1 MVREREHTVVGIL
14 RACDMLVLAMSFPVA
29 YLVRDR
35 VFGERLGQPGLYPIV
50 RYWSLL
56 VWTLLLWVIAAWVT
70 QLYHAQ
76 RLRSIADEVYRVGR
90 ALVLVAAAMA
100 AIAFL
105 TQEKASARYLSFQ
118 VSRLFVVF
126 YFVTSMG
133 LLFVNRLLFRSALT
147 ALRRHGFTTRIL
159 AVVGTT
165 EVAREVAEGIMARDE
180 WGYHFAGYIEE
191 EESDGPRRVGPV
203 IGSLDQLQKILDNK
217 ILDEIIF
224 AVSHERLE
232 DIEAAVLLCR
242 GQGVTA
248 RICLGFAPRRI
259 VKLSLEELNGV
270 PTIGVY

>member
-1 MVREREHTVVGIL
+1 MLREREHTVVAVL
-14 RACDMLVLAMSFPVA
+14 RSCDMLVIAVAFPVA

-35 VFGERLGQPGLYPIV
+35 IFGERVGHPGLYPIG
-50 RYWSLL
+50 RYWPLL
-56 VWTLLLWVIAAWVT
+56 VWTLLLWVGASWLS
-70 QLYHAQ
+70 QLYHAH
-76 RLRSIADEVYRVGR
+76 RLRTIADEVYRVGR
-90 ALVLVAAAMA
+90 TVVIVAAVMA
-100 AIAFL
+100 GLAFL
-105 TQEKASARYLSFQ
+105 TQEKA

-126 YFVTSMG
+126 YFMTAMG
-133 LLFVNRLLFRSALT
+133 MLFANRLLFRSALNV
-147 ALRRHGFTTRIL
+147 LRRHGFTTRIL

-165 EVAREVAEGIMARDE
+165 DVAREVAEGIMARHD

-191 EESDGPRRVGPV
+191 DETPGPRRVGPV
-203 IGSLDQLQKILDNK
+203 IGSLNQLQKILDNK

-248 RICLGFAPRRI
+248 RICLAFAPRRI
-259 VKLSLEELNGV
+259 VKLSLEELNGI

>member
-1 MVREREHTVVGIL
+1 MLREREHTVVAIL
-14 RACDMLVLAMSFPVA
+14 RACDLLVLALSFPVA

-35 VFGERLGQPGLYPIV
+35 IFGERVGQPGLYPIG
-50 RYWSLL
+50 RYWALL
-56 VWTLLLWVIAAWVT
+56 VWTLLLWVAASWLT
-70 QLYHAQ
+70 QLYQAH
-76 RLRSIADEVYRVGR
+76 RLRTIADEVYRVGR
-90 ALVLVAAAMA
+90 TLVIIGAVMA

-105 TQEKASARYLSFQ
+105 TQEKA

-133 LLFVNRLLFRSALT
+133 LLFADRLLFRSTLC
-147 ALRRHGFTTRIL
+147 ALRRHGFITRIL

-165 EVAREVAEGIMARDE
+165 EVAREVAEGIVARDE

-191 EESDGPRRVGPV
+191 DASVEPRKLGPI
-203 IGSLDQLQKILDNK
+203 IGNLQELQKILDNK
-217 ILDEIIF
+217 ILDEIVF

-248 RICLGFAPRRI
+248 RICLDFAPRRI
-259 VKLSLEELNGV
+259 VKLALEELNGV

>member
-1 MVREREHTVVGIL
+1 MLREREHNVVAIL
-14 RACDMLVLAMSFPVA
+14 RAFDMLILAVSFPVA

-35 VFGERLGQPGLYPIV
+35 IFGERVGQPGLYPIG
-50 RYWSLL
+50 RYWPLL
-56 VWTLLLWVIAAWVT
+56 VWTLLLWVGASWLS
-70 QLYHAQ
+70 QLYQAQ
-76 RLRSIADEVYRVGR
+76 RLRTIADEVYRLGR
-90 ALVLVAAAMA
+90 TLVLVAAIMA
-100 AIAFL
+100 GLAFL
-105 TQEKASARYLSFQ
+105 TQERA

-126 YFVTSMG
+126 YFVTAMC
-133 LLFVNRLLFRSALT
+133 LLFANRFVFRNALN

-165 EVAREVAEGIMARDE
+165 EVAREVAEGIMARHE

-191 EESDGPRRVGPV
+191 DESEGPRQVGPV
-203 IGSLDQLQKILDNK
+203 IGSLNQLQKILDNK
-217 ILDEIIF
+217 MLDEIIF
-224 AVSHERLE
+224 AVSHKRLE

-248 RICLGFAPRRI
+248 RICLDFAPRRI